1 MTMDSGV
8 GVLVYVVAALV
19 TISGFGV
26 MLLFA
31 SDALERWLDTP
42 DAAEPAKERGAES
55 ARARSQH

>member
-8 GVLVYVVAALV
+8 GVLVYIVAALV

-26 MLLFA
+26 VLLFA

-42 DAAEPAKERGAES
+42 DAAEPAKERP
-55 ARARSQH
+55 QH